1 MERHI
6 LVVEDDRMLNEGIA
20 FALEKKAI
28 LCIRHV
34 LWGKRK
40 KSWGKKWI

>member
-20 FALEKKAI
+20 FALEKEGYIVHKA
-28 LCIRHV
+28 RS
-34 LWGKRK
+34 RY
-40 KSWGKKWI
+40 